1 MRETR
6 PRVAYSGEGCGSSAE
21 TLTTDYAGC
30 ARNAN
35 PCCGLGYV
43 RVGAGAVGETRR
55 VRRAAH
61 RPRILR
67 PKRVP
72 LQNAQYE
79 RQAAASPSHELIDPT
94 R

>member
-35 PCCGLGYV
+35 PCCGLGYG
-43 RVGAGAVGETRR
+43 RVGAGAVGETPSGQEGSS
-55 VRRAAH
+55 RAADSTTEA
-61 RPRILR
+61 RSTPECSI
-67 PKRVP
+67 
-72 LQNAQYE
+72 
-79 RQAAASPSHELIDPT
+79 
-94 R
+94 